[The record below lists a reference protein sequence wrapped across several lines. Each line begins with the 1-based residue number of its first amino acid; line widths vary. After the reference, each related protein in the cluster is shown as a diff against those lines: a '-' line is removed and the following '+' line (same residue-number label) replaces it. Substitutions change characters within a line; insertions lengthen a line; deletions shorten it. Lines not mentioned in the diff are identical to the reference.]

1 MREERKQNSL
11 NTGIKPVKNK
21 VEIVFKNEIRSSVD
35 LRSLEGLRSCSPAAR
50 GRFCICLCGPE
61 SFRSLRA
68 TVQFC
73 QIRISFD

>member
-35 LRSLEGLRSCSPAAR
+35 LRSLEDL
-50 GRFCICLCGPE
+50 
-61 SFRSLRA
+61 
-68 TVQFC
+68 
-73 QIRISFD
+73 